1 MWPDNERAMDAFRR
15 VGTRWMYGAMGG
27 VPTGLRW
34 EAIYPLIDRMGLA
47 PEEWDELV
55 DALQVMEIAAIETM
69 RKHAPKP
76 QKS

>member
-1 MWPDNERAMDAFRR
+1 
-15 VGTRWMYGAMGG
+15 MGG

-34 EAIYPLIDRMGLA
+34 EAIYPLIDRMGLE
-47 PEEWDELV
+47 PGEWDELV

-76 QKS
+76 KPQ